1 MVQMKVKNICFPNN
15 LLKSFFTDAWEQRE
29 FGDVFEE
36 YSEKKHEEL
45 PPLMVVQGE
54 GTVKRED
61 SDRAIQYDKS
71 NLSNYKLA
79 KKDDFILHLRSF
91 EGGLEK
97 VNCDG
102 IVSPAYHLFHGEA
115 TNSIFYYSF
124 FRSRKFIE
132 VLLKPHVYGIR
143 DGKSIDVEGMKT
155 IQIPYPS
162 LEEQNKIGSMLD
174 ELNSLLTLHQRK
186 YYLSQF
192 FVYFYI
198 HACLFGQERVLY
210 GN

>member
-1 MVQMKVKNICFPNN
+1 MY
-15 LLKSFFTDAWEQRE
+15 AWEQCK

-45 PPLMVVQGE
+45 PPLMVLQGV

-61 SDRAIQYDKS
+61 SERSLQYDKS
-71 NLSNYKLA
+71 NLSSYKLA

-115 TNSIFYYSF
+115 TSSIFYYAF
-124 FRSRKFIE
+124 FRSKKFIE
-132 VLLKPHVYGIR
+132 ILLKPHVYGIR

-162 LEEQNKIGSMLD
+162 LEEQNKIGALLD
-174 ELNSLLTLHQRK
+174 KVNALLTLHQRK
-186 YYLSQF
+186 CDQLKAMKKSLLQKM
-192 FVYFYI
+192 FV
-198 HACLFGQERVLY
+198 
-210 GN
+210 